1 MKRDNQYDAEI
12 SHLQH
17 NSVNLPAI
25 WYARWLVFW
34 RCQLVAAFSDSLLKV
49 TAWSVT
55 NEGGKKRASSSV
67 VRFT

>member
-34 RCQLVAAFSDSLLKV
+34 RCQ
-49 TAWSVT
+49 
-55 NEGGKKRASSSV
+55 
-67 VRFT
+67 